1 VKRIGRF
8 EKGDVVSEVGLIPT
22 AAAATFVAAATAA
35 AFVAAATTTTI
46 TAAAVAATTTAATI
60 TAAAAAAAAAA
71 VATAAA
77 AFTAVA
83 AATAAA
89 ARTTAAGLEFFRLR
103 GVDAKLAAL
112 IVVAV
117 ESLDG
122 SVQLALVAESHESKS
137 FGSAGF
143 AVGDDFDPFNRSVS
157 GEEA

>member
-8 EKGDVVSEVGLIPT
+8 EKGYVVSEVGLIPT

-60 TAAAAAAAAAA
+60 TAAAA
-71 VATAAA
+71 VATTTAAA

>member
-46 TAAAVAATTTAATI
+46 TAAAVAATTTAAATI
-60 TAAAAAAAAAA
+60 TAAAA
-71 VATAAA
+71 VATTTAAA

>member
-1 VKRIGRF
+1 MA
-8 EKGDVVSEVGLIPT
+8 T
-22 AAAATFVAAATAA
+22 AFVATAA
-35 AFVAAATTTTI
+35 TTI
-46 TAAAVAATTTAATI
+46 SAV
-60 TAAAAAAAAAA
+60 AAAAAA
-71 VATAAA
+71 TA

-83 AATAAA
+83 AATTAA
-89 ARTTAAGLEFFRLR
+89 ARTTAAGLEFLGLR

>member
-60 TAAAAAAAAAA
+60 TAAAAAA

>member
-60 TAAAAAAAAAA
+60 TAAAAATAA

>member
-46 TAAAVAATTTAATI
+46 TAAAVAATTTAAATI
-60 TAAAAAAAAAA
+60 TAAAAATAA

>member
-60 TAAAAAAAAAA
+60 TAAAAA

>member
-8 EKGDVVSEVGLIPT
+8 EKGYVVSEVGLIPT
-22 AAAATFVAAATAA
+22 AAAAATFVAAATAA
-35 AFVAAATTTTI
+35 AFVAAAATTTI
-46 TAAAVAATTTAATI
+46 TAAAAVAAATTAATI
-60 TAAAAAAAAAA
+60 TAAAA
-71 VATAAA
+71 VATTAAAA

-83 AATAAA
+83 AAAA

>member
-8 EKGDVVSEVGLIPT
+8 EKGYVVSEVGLIPT

-46 TAAAVAATTTAATI
+46 TAAAVAATTTAAATI
-60 TAAAAAAAAAA
+60 SAAAAA
-71 VATAAA
+71 VATTTAAA